1 MSSKRL
7 PPRSERKPCL
17 SAKST
22 TDLHW
27 NDRAASVANDVEVN
41 LMDIFQREIEYDYVC
56 RYLEPNSRIL
66 EVGCGN
72 GFSTERFRA
81 LVEHVDAFD
90 YAENMVE
97 RARTA
102 FGETNNRFIH
112 DNVLD
117 PQHLEAEYDTVVCV
131 RVLINLQDFEQQ
143 RLAVR
148 NMAGLTR
155 EGGRLILAEGFT
167 DGFDGLNGLREKVGL
182 PPLTPAS
189 INFYSSLAELQEVLD
204 EWFELEETFHLGAY
218 DYLTR
223 VMYPLQVGA
232 ENATHNTNFSE
243 RCSELARAFNPD
255 CFEPLSRMRGL
266 VLRRR

>member
-1 MSSKRL
+1 MST
-7 PPRSERKPCL
+7 
-17 SAKST
+17 AKSA

-27 NDRAASVANDVEVN
+27 NERAASVAADVEVN

-56 RYLEPNSRIL
+56 RYLEPGTRIL

-81 LVEHVDAFD
+81 IVDHVDAFD
-90 YAENMVE
+90 YAENMIE
-97 RARTA
+97 RAREA

-117 PQHLEAEYDTVVCV
+117 PRHLGSDYDAVVCV
-131 RVLINLQDFEQQ
+131 RVLINLADLEQQ
-143 RLAVR
+143 QVAIR
-148 NMAGLTR
+148 NMAALTKR
-155 EGGRLILAEGFT
+155 GGRLILAEGFT
-167 DGFDGLNGLREKVGL
+167 EGFDGLNDLRGQVGL
-182 PPLTPAS
+182 PPVTPAS
-189 INFYSSLAELQEVLD
+189 INFYSSLDDVRPVLD
-204 EWFELEETFHLGAY
+204 ESFELEETFHLGAY

-223 VMYPLQVGA
+223 VMYPLVVGA
-232 ENATHNTNFSE
+232 ENAKHNTNFSE

-255 CFEPLSRMRGL
+255 CFESLSRMRGL

>member
-1 MSSKRL
+1 MSSARR
-7 PPRSERKPCL
+7 PRYSKGFCL

-27 NDRAASVANDVEVN
+27 NERAASVSNDVEVN

-56 RYLEPNSRIL
+56 RYLEPGSRVL

-72 GFSTERFRA
+72 GFSTARFRA

-117 PQHLEAEYDTVVCV
+117 PQHLGSDYDTVICV

-143 RLAVR
+143 GLAVR
-148 NMAGLTR
+148 NLARLTKQ
-155 EGGRLILAEGFT
+155 GGRLILAEGFT
-167 DGFDGLNGLREKVGL
+167 DGFDGLNALRDDVGL

-189 INFYSSLAELQEVLD
+189 INFYSSLAELREVLD

-223 VMYPLQVGA
+223 VMYPLVVGP
-232 ENATHNTNFSE
+232 EHATHNTNFSE

-266 VLRRR
+266 VMRRR

>member
-1 MSSKRL
+1 MSV
-7 PPRSERKPCL
+7 
-17 SAKST
+17 AKSS
-22 TDLHW
+22 TDIHW
-27 NDRAASVANDVEVN
+27 NERAASVAADVEVN

-56 RYLEPNSRIL
+56 RYLEPGSRIL

-72 GFSTERFRA
+72 GFSTDRFRA
-81 LVEHVDAFD
+81 LVDHVDAFD

-97 RARTA
+97 RAREA

-117 PQHLEAEYDTVVCV
+117 PRHLGSDYDTVVCI
-131 RVLINLQDFEQQ
+131 RVLINLRDLEQQ
-143 RLAVR
+143 QLATR
-148 NMAGLTR
+148 NLAALTKS
-155 EGGRLILAEGFT
+155 GGRLILAEGFT
-167 DGFDGLNGLREKVGL
+167 EGFEGLNDLRAQVGL
-182 PPLTPAS
+182 PAITPAE
-189 INFYSSLAELQEVLD
+189 INFYSSYEELRPVL
-204 EWFELEETFHLGAY
+204 EESFELEETFHLGAY

-223 VMYPLQVGA
+223 VMYPLVVGP
-232 ENATHNTNFSE
+232 ENAKHNTNFSE

>member
-1 MSSKRL
+1 M
-7 PPRSERKPCL
+7 
-17 SAKST
+17 SAKSA

-27 NDRAASVANDVEVN
+27 NERAASVANDVEVN

-56 RYLEPNSRIL
+56 RYLEPGSRIL

-72 GFSTERFRA
+72 GFSTERFRP
-81 LVEHVDAFD
+81 LVGHVDAFD

-97 RARTA
+97 RAREA

-117 PQHLEAEYDTVVCV
+117 PQHLGSDYDSVVCV

-143 RLAVR
+143 RLAVKK
-148 NMAGLTR
+148 MAGLTR
-155 EGGRLILAEGFT
+155 QGGRLILAEGFT
-167 DGFDGLNGLREKVGL
+167 DGFDRLNELRGEVGL
-182 PPLTPAS
+182 PALIPAS
-189 INFYSSLAELQEVLD
+189 INFYSSLDQFQPVLS
-204 EWFELEETFHLGAY
+204 EWYELEETFHLGAY

-223 VMYPLQVGA
+223 VMYPLVVGS

-243 RCSELARAFNPD
+243 RCSELARSFNPD

>member
-1 MSSKRL
+1 
-7 PPRSERKPCL
+7 L
-17 SAKST
+17 SAKSA

-27 NDRAASVANDVEVN
+27 NERAASVANDVEVN

-56 RYLEPNSRIL
+56 RYLEPGTRIL

-72 GFSTERFRA
+72 GFSTERFRP
-81 LVEHVDAFD
+81 LVGHVDAFD
-90 YAENMVE
+90 YAEKMVD
-97 RARTA
+97 RAREA

-117 PQHLEAEYDTVVCV
+117 PQHLGADYDTVVCV

-143 RLAVR
+143 RLAVES
-148 NMAGLTR
+148 MARLTR
-155 EGGRLILAEGFT
+155 QGGRLILAEGFT
-167 DGFDGLNGLREKVGL
+167 DGFAGLNALRGEVGL

-189 INFYSSLAELQEVLD
+189 INFYSALDELQPVLD
-204 EWFELEETFHLGAY
+204 EWYELEETFHLGAY

-223 VMYPLQVGA
+223 VMYPLVVGA

>member
-1 MSSKRL
+1 MSV
-7 PPRSERKPCL
+7 
-17 SAKST
+17 AKSA

-27 NDRAASVANDVEVN
+27 NERAASVSNDVEVN
-41 LMDIFQREIEYDYVC
+41 LMDIFQREIEYDHVC
-56 RYLEPNSRIL
+56 RYLQPSSRIL

-97 RARTA
+97 RARAA

-117 PQHLEAEYDTVVCV
+117 PRHLGSEYDAVVCI
-131 RVLINLQDFEQQ
+131 RVLINLHDFEQQ
-143 RLAVR
+143 QLALR
-148 NMAGLTR
+148 NLAILTR
-155 EGGRLILAEGFT
+155 SGGRLILAEGFT
-167 DGFDGLNGLREKVGL
+167 EGFDALNALREEVVL

-189 INFYSSLAELQEVLD
+189 INYYSAYEELRPTLE
-204 EWFELEETFHLGAY
+204 EAFELEETFHLGAY

-223 VMYPLQVGA
+223 VMYPLVVGA
-232 ENATHNTNFSE
+232 ENAKHNTNFSE

-255 CFEPLSRMRGL
+255 CFEPLSRLRGL

>member
-1 MSSKRL
+1 M
-7 PPRSERKPCL
+7 
-17 SAKST
+17 KSQ

-27 NDRAASVANDVEVN
+27 NERAASVADDIEVN
-41 LMDIFQREIEYDYVC
+41 LMDIFQREIEYDFVC
-56 RYLEPNSRIL
+56 RYLEPGQRIL

-81 LVEHVDAFD
+81 IAGHVDAFD
-90 YAENMVE
+90 FAENMIE
-97 RARTA
+97 RAKSA

-117 PQHLEAEYDTVVCV
+117 PQHLEGPYDAVVCV
-131 RVLINLQDFEQQ
+131 RVLINLADLEQQ

-148 NMAGLTR
+148 NLAKLTAPGGL
-155 EGGRLILAEGFT
+155 LILAEGFT
-167 DGFDGLNGLREKVGL
+167 DGFENLNELRAKVGL
-182 PPLTPAS
+182 PEITPAA
-189 INFYSSLAELQEVLD
+189 INFYSSLAELQPPLD
-204 EWFELEETFHLGAY
+204 ESWDLEDTFHLGAY

-223 VMYPLQVGA
+223 VMYPLVVGP
-232 ENATHNTNFSE
+232 ENAKHNTNMSE